1 MDIYKTDLFKF
12 VSGDMVKDRP
22 ATMTI
27 KEVKIEALPS
37 IKTGKEENKVI
48 LCFEESKKPLI
59 LNATN
64 AKRLAKLFGRDT
76 DAWAGQVVELYS
88 EEVKAFGALHNA
100 ARIRESKLVKMAQT
114 AKKQAAESTPAQRQE
129 RMKQNGAVMRPP
141 VDDTAIGEDSPQDQD
156 RARFVKRVMDA
167 IPFYAN
173 DAQIWFALMQL
184 EFEYNA
190 DTEEICFDA
199 LARVAS
205 KEADKQA
212 A

>member
-27 KEVKIEALPS
+27 KEVKIESLPS

-76 DAWAGQVVELYS
+76 DTWAGQVVELYA

-100 ARIRESKLVKMAQT
+100 ARIRESKHVKMAQA
-114 AKKQAAESTPAQRQE
+114 AKKQAAESTPEQRVTRQKE
-129 RMKQNGAVMRPP
+129 NGNTLRGSANDAP
-141 VDDTAIGEDSPQDQD
+141 IGEDSPADQD
-156 RARFVKRVMDA
+156 RARFVKRVLA
-167 IPFYAN
+167 EIPFYESE
-173 DAQIWFALMQL
+173 AQIWFALMQL

-190 DTEEICFDA
+190 DTEELCFDA
-199 LARVAS
+199 LARQGS
-205 KEADKQA
+205 KEADKSLS
-212 A
+212 